1 MCLSSGPAG
10 LCAMQVY
17 NNNKVI
23 IIIMMMIKTMII
35 ITMMMIMTMIII
47 TMMVMMII
55 IIIIIIIT
63 SNVIIILSALVN
75 VALGRRTFMS
85 HPYKAGGSSLAVDGN
100 RNSSVEVVGSC
111 SVTHSPDRIK
121 SWWAV
126 DLGVVANV
134 TSVAISQRDKKG
146 KIYLLGKLR
155 SLFSVM

>member
-1 MCLSSGPAG
+1 MAFNCRLHGAIIQFSFNLFATLANDDDNNNDDGDDDD
-10 LCAMQVY
+10 Y
-17 NNNKVI
+17 NNYYNYYFKWQ
-23 IIIMMMIKTMII
+23 
-35 ITMMMIMTMIII
+35 
-47 TMMVMMII
+47 
-55 IIIIIIIT
+55 
-63 SNVIIILSALVN
+63 NVFLSALVN

-85 HPYKAGGSSLAVDGN
+85 QPYIARGSSLAVDGN

-111 SVTHSPDRIK
+111 SVTHSSGETK